1 MSEFQKLLT
10 DLDALHKA
18 MPKGKSDDDD
28 EIRAAADGDAD
39 DDGEE
44 DGDEDSYTGEPDG
57 DEDGEDEDNDGDG
70 EPMGKSFPVTLA
82 DGTEV
87 EALDATELLKA
98 MQDDAANQF
107 GQVGRVLSGTMG
119 LLKSMNAELASLR
132 KEVARM
138 GARGA
143 GRQSV
148 LRVPPEQA
156 EDMAKSDRSGPND
169 ILAKSMAA
177 MHRGDFNAAQVA
189 EVEVYVSRGMPLPAH
204 LARIVA
210 Q

>member
-1 MSEFQKLLT
+1 MSEFDRLLA
-10 DLDALHKA
+10 DLGEIEDMRKA
-18 MPKGKSDDDD
+18 AQPGAKMNDDDK
-28 EIRAAADGDAD
+28 IKAAADGDAD

-57 DEDGEDEDNDGDG
+57 DDDNDGDG
-70 EPMGKSFPVTLA
+70 EPLGKSFPVTLA

-87 EALDATELLKA
+87 EALDATALLKA

-107 GQVGRVLSGTMG
+107 NPVGRALAGTVG
-119 LLKSMNAELASLR
+119 LLKSMNGELVSLR

-156 EDMAKSDRSGPND
+156 EGMAKSDRSGPND

-204 LARIVA
+204 LARVVA